1 MKNDIGC
8 EGSSTETWN
17 PTTFLILS
25 QHQHE
30 VNWWVLSFLNI
41 FPCTILSHRGK
52 FYVNVAN
59 LRNFEPFASVQYKY
73 LQWPQTTFNKLGL
86 QDMYCSIHYR
96 RFWAVEK
103 HFFFPDEIE
112 KRKGKND
119 EDISEH
125 WTVRAHSLVKF
136 NFDGIPWES
145 LYTVWILNSSYT
157 SNDIWKS
164 VKNRI
169 LRFDKELVQ
178 INLWICESSQL
189 LHFTSKIWMSRY
201 WQWKLDVWF
210 LSVERWT

>member
-1 MKNDIGC
+1 MSSNNRINVLKENVHESWRAKREQAQSILSGGNKKVKNDIGC

-103 HFFFPDEIE
+103 HFFFSRWDRKKKGE
-112 KRKGKND
+112 KWWRHFRTLD
-119 EDISEH
+119 C
-125 WTVRAHSLVKF
+125 
-136 NFDGIPWES
+136 
-145 LYTVWILNSSYT
+145 
-157 SNDIWKS
+157 KS
-164 VKNRI
+164 
-169 LRFDKELVQ
+169 
-178 INLWICESSQL
+178 
-189 LHFTSKIWMSRY
+189 T
-201 WQWKLDVWF
+201 
-210 LSVERWT
+210 